1 MIEVKDLNDVPE
13 KYRADYIEVEKDGV
27 KIFQHKDFLTVIGA
41 MKRKS
46 EERDTLA
53 NELKGYKSKE
63 AERVAEAERKALEK
77 LKAEG
82 KIDEIFVWFSFFLK

>member
-1 MIEVKDLNDVPE
+1 
-13 KYRADYIEVEKDGV
+13 
-27 KIFQHKDFLTVIGA
+27 
-41 MKRKS
+41 MKRKG

-77 LKAEG
+77 LK
-82 KIDEIFVWFSFFLK
+82 KI